1 MANRQARTPTKEGR
15 ELKGSSLN
23 CRGRS
28 QTGKKKSEQTPRN
41 THSVRKSAL
50 PLSLTKDANSSSKQ
64 LREEEAEV
72 PRSSTE
78 KLEGSRE
85 KEARA
90 RGRQESS
97 QVVRERTVN
106 KYARLFELSEKGRPV
121 RWPHNLLERT
131 IEEIYD
137 DLFTRNTQCLQ
148 NRNIGHAL
156 RALTQLSFPQLVE
169 GFFRKKF
176 KGSRLAATNLNNM
189 LYTLSHATA
198 RDGCPVFVRT
208 FEGFLLAEWQH
219 EDLLYYLFA
228 RNVLKRELRTAEKAR
243 DLGRA
248 EGCYF
253 TESLKGRDVSKCLL
267 GIIGRDPELISEYRG
282 LLAKQVAGE
291 QMAAYEFLR
300 VLLEDYHCKR
310 VGNRLSLAPESL
322 GHTLFEKDNSY
333 DCRNNTEELTFG
345 EEHESQRESLLE
357 RCSEFWA
364 CQEYSRIRDSL
375 FELIME
381 KMAQKV
387 VELVEL
393 LANDIE
399 APAHMLQAL
408 EQLMLRKAESLVKA
422 VFEMNKM
429 KWFKELAILQPT
441 EEDISAVET
450 VQIRLRELRCS
461 PSGREIGEFC
471 KTILTTKALIN

>member
-1 MANRQARTPTKEGR
+1 MAKCRPRT
-15 ELKGSSLN
+15 
-23 CRGRS
+23 
-28 QTGKKKSEQTPRN
+28 
-41 THSVRKSAL
+41 
-50 PLSLTKDANSSSKQ
+50 
-64 LREEEAEV
+64 EA
-72 PRSSTE
+72 
-78 KLEGSRE
+78 
-85 KEARA
+85 
-90 RGRQESS
+90 S
-97 QVVRERTVN
+97 QVARERAVS

-121 RWPHNLLERT
+121 RWPGNLLERT

-137 DLFTRNTQCLQ
+137 DIFTRNTQCLQ

-156 RALTQLSFPQLVE
+156 RTLTQVTFPQLVE

-176 KGSRLAATNLNNM
+176 RGSKLAATNLNNM
-189 LYTLSHATA
+189 LHTLSCATA
-198 RDGCPVFVRT
+198 RDACPVFVRT
-208 FEGFLLAEWQH
+208 FEEFLLAEWQH

-228 RNVLKRELRTAEKAR
+228 RNVLKRELRVGEKAR

-253 TESLKGRDVSKCLL
+253 TESLKGRDVGKCLL
-267 GIIGRDPELISEYRG
+267 GIIGRDPELIGEYRE
-282 LLAKQVAGE
+282 LLAQQAGGE
-291 QMAAYEFLR
+291 QVPAYEFLR
-300 VLLEDYHCKR
+300 VLLEDYHGKR
-310 VGNRLSLAPESL
+310 VGNKLSLGSDSL
-322 GHTLFEKDNSY
+322 GHTLFEKENSY

-375 FELIME
+375 FDLIME

-399 APAHMLQAL
+399 APAYMLQAL
-408 EQLMLRKAESLVKA
+408 EQMMLRKAESLVKA

-441 EEDISAVET
+441 EDDIGAVET
-450 VQIRLRELRCS
+450 VQIRLRELRS
-461 PSGREIGEFC
+461 NPSGREIGEFC
-471 KTILTTKALIN
+471 KNILTTKALIN